1 MDEQQSGQNRPVNSR
16 RKPRSKLQTFK
27 EAYLPLLIVAAAVV
41 LIIVFVIG
49 SVSRS
54 VERKKAEEQAR
65 LAASSSEAARLQL
78 LELEARQLV
87 ADSELLAEQYDYVA
101 AIDLLDSFSG
111 NISDFPVI
119 SNKREEYVQAQA
131 QMVAWEDPGQVLNLC
146 FQLLVADAGRTFD
159 HPTYATLFNRSF
171 ITVEEFTRMLL
182 DLYENGYI
190 LVMMDDFI
198 ETQYTE
204 DGTVNYVPKTLY
216 LPQGKKPLMLTQ
228 INVNYNIYLIDSNG
242 DRLPDKDGGGFASC
256 MFVDEN
262 GEISCQ
268 MVDSN
273 GEILTGDL
281 DLVPILNDFLESH
294 PDFSYKGARALLA
307 LTGYNGLF
315 GHRTNKENREFF
327 GEDAYNTAVEN
338 ATRVANAL
346 LADGYEFACY
356 TYENI
361 GYGEKGTA
369 EIGADL
375 QRWKEEV
382 VPILGEV
389 DTLVFAQNSDIDS
402 GTGAYSGDKF
412 TLLQKNGFTKY
423 IGYCTDGAP
432 WVSLNGNYLRMGR
445 VMVTGSTVAHNADW
459 FEGIFDA
466 KNILDK
472 TRGDVPK

>member
-1 MDEQQSGQNRPVNSR
+1 MDEQRSQNRPANTR

-41 LIIVFVIG
+41 LIIVFIVG
-49 SVSRS
+49 SISRS
-54 VERKKAEEQAR
+54 VERKKAEE
-65 LAASSSEAARLQL
+65 AASLSASTSEAMRLQQ
-78 LELEARQLV
+78 LENEARQLV
-87 ADSELLAEQYDYVA
+87 ADSEELAAQYDYVA

-111 NISDFPVI
+111 NISDFSVI
-119 SNKREEYVQAQA
+119 ANKRDEYVRAQA
-131 QMVAWEDPGQVLNLC
+131 QMVAWEDPSQVLNLC
-146 FQLLVADAGRTFD
+146 FQLLVADADRTFN

-171 ITVEEFTRMLL
+171 ITVEEFSRMLL
-182 DLYENGYI
+182 QLYENGYI
-190 LVMMDDFI
+190 LVRMDDFI
-198 ETQYTE
+198 DTQYNE
-204 DGTVNYVPKTLY
+204 DGSISYVPKTLY

-228 INVNYNIYLIDSNG
+228 INVNYNIYLVDSNG

-273 GEILTGDL
+273 GEVITGDL
-281 DLVPILNDFLESH
+281 DLVPILNSFLETH

-315 GHRTNKENREFF
+315 GHRTNAESKEFF
-327 GEDAYNTAVEN
+327 GESAYNTAVEN
-338 ATRVANAL
+338 ATKVANAL

-369 EIGADL
+369 EVGADL
-375 QRWKEEV
+375 QKWKDEV
-382 VPILGEV
+382 VPIIGEV

-412 TLLQKNGFTKY
+412 TLLQNNGFTKY

-432 WVSLNGNYLRMGR
+432 WTSLNGNYLRIGR

-459 FEGIFDA
+459 FDGIFDA
-466 KNILDK
+466 ENILDK
-472 TRGDVPK
+472 SRGDVPK